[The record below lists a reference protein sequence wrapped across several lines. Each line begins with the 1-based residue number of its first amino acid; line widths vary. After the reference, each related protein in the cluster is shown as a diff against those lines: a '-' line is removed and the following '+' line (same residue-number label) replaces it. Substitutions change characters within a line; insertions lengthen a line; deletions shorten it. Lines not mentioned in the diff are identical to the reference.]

1 MFALNKN
8 VLCGSL
14 PFFSLYFFLSSAAA
28 WADPNLEEIQ
38 RRFNQETISKP
49 FSVPDNATLAS
60 ALKEATDRGTP
71 TKSSAHV
78 APKCSASGWTRL
90 LRRICPAILRWL
102 LWRGTLQSLLWR
114 LVVVKRAVAVSKTAF
129 G

>member
-1 MFALNKN
+1 MFARNKN

-14 PFFSLYFFLSSAAA
+14 PFFPLYFFLSSTAA

-71 TKSSAHV
+71 TRSSSHV
-78 APKCSASGWTRL
+78 APNIPFLGGFGSYGAYARPYYGGYYGGGLYNPFYGGW
-90 LRRICPAILRWL
+90 W
-102 LWRGTLQSLLWR
+102 W
-114 LVVVKRAVAVSKTAF
+114 
-129 G
+129 